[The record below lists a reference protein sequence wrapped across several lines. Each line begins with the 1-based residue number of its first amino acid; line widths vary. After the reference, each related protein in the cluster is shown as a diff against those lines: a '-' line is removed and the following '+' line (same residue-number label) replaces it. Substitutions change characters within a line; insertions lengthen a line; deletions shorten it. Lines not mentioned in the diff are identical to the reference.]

1 MNQKATFAGER
12 PASYGQGRSTWSIV
26 AWCWGGCCWNLEE
39 IVQINCRDYDD
50 IVQIY
55 SQTEDEEDRT
65 YFLDFFEHRRFWLE
79 IGNGDALMMDNNHAT
94 DGQELSYFMHDGGP
108 DDGFGA
114 VLGQNFEDFIDRW
127 TQLAFVGPEFWIL
140 GNFLGT
146 NGVDPDAELG
156 KNFRSWF
163 FAEWPNNL
171 APVLPFKH
179 ITQSNEQTG
188 MQDILQ
194 YWRLSNKRPSL
205 SDCGTVFCVI
215 IGK

>member
-1 MNQKATFAGER
+1 
-12 PASYGQGRSTWSIV
+12 
-26 AWCWGGCCWNLEE
+26 
-39 IVQINCRDYDD
+39 
-50 IVQIY
+50 
-55 SQTEDEEDRT
+55 
-65 YFLDFFEHRRFWLE
+65 
-79 IGNGDALMMDNNHAT
+79 MMDNNHAT

-163 FAEWPNNL
+163 FAE
-171 APVLPFKH
+171 
-179 ITQSNEQTG
+179 
-188 MQDILQ
+188 
-194 YWRLSNKRPSL
+194 
-205 SDCGTVFCVI
+205 
-215 IGK
+215 